1 MGVTVGDLQ
10 QLFSLSK
17 LIDRMKDQLEGLREK
32 LDLHSPTI
40 SDMPKAP
47 GSKDKIGDI
56 VPEIV
61 DKTKELEA
69 EIQELKKRKHELQ
82 DFIRQVPNIRLRLIM
97 TYRYIDQMSWMDVAH
112 RIGGK
117 ETEQTVSQTV
127 YRYLKEKNE
136 QIVS

>member
-1 MGVTVGDLQ
+1 MGVTVNDLQ
-10 QLFSLSK
+10 QLFYLSK
-17 LIDRMKDQLEGLREK
+17 MIDRMKDQLEDLREK

-61 DKTKELEA
+61 DKTRELEA
-69 EIQELKKRKHELQ
+69 EIQELERRSDELHA
-82 DFIRQVPNIRLRLIM
+82 FIRQVPNIRIRLIM
-97 TYRYIDQMSWMDVAH
+97 TYRYIDQLSWMEVAH
-112 RIGGK
+112 KIGGR

>member
-1 MGVTVGDLQ
+1 MNDLQ
-10 QLFSLSK
+10 QLFYLSK
-17 LIDRMKDQLEGLREK
+17 MIDRMNDQLEDLREK

-61 DKTKELEA
+61 DKTRELEA
-69 EIQELKKRKHELQ
+69 EIHELERRS
-82 DFIRQVPNIRLRLIM
+82 DELHAFIRQVPNIRIRLIM
-97 TYRYIDQMSWMDVAH
+97 TYRYIDQLSWMEVAH
-112 RIGGK
+112 KIGGR

>member
-1 MGVTVGDLQ
+1 MNDLQ
-10 QLFSLSK
+10 QLFYLSK
-17 LIDRMKDQLEGLREK
+17 MIDRMNDQLEDLKEK

-61 DKTKELEA
+61 DKTRELEA
-69 EIQELKKRKHELQ
+69 EIHELERRS
-82 DFIRQVPNIRLRLIM
+82 DELHAFIRQVPNIRIRLIM
-97 TYRYIDQMSWMDVAH
+97 TYRYIDQLSWMEVAH
-112 RIGGK
+112 KIGGR